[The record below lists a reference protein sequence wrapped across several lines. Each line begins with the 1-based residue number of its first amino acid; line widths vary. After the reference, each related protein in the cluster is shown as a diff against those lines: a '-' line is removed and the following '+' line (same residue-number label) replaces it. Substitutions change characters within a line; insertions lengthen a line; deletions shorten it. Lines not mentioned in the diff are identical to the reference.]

1 MSTFSGLNT
10 AYTGLTAARQGL
22 NVVGQNIAN
31 VNTDGYTRQRAT
43 TTAAGAL
50 ANTGYLTTAV
60 RVGQGVSVDAI
71 ARLGDVH
78 LDTRVRATAAI
89 SAYSDV
95 RADALSAI
103 ESTLQEP
110 GENGLAAQLQTF
122 WAAWQDLSNRAGE
135 APPAQVLL
143 QQAAVVA
150 AQVAHGYNEVGTQW
164 SQMRTDVDGMV
175 TQVNDAAVQVADLNA
190 RIRSTVAAGGSP
202 NELIDQ
208 RSTLMTKIAS
218 LAGGTTREAADGT
231 VDVLIGGNAI
241 VSGDTARSLVA
252 LGPTDL
258 EGASATDQ
266 VRVAWAHN
274 PAQTA
279 SLDGG
284 RLAGAISVLKAPD
297 ADGPGGE
304 LVQAAA
310 SYNTFAK
317 ELADQVNGIHQQ
329 GEAAATADGIADKLD
344 FFSYTTGR
352 EAATLAV
359 VPTGVDGIASA
370 LPNRGAL
377 DGSNADAIS
386 QLQFN
391 KVTPSPDL
399 IWSSFVSRIGA
410 ATRTELQRASLA
422 DLTATS
428 ATNRQLANSSVDL
441 DEENINLLSFQH
453 AYQGA
458 ARVMT
463 AVDEML
469 DTLINRTG
477 LVGR

>member
-89 SAYSDV
+89 SAYTDV

-103 ESTLQEP
+103 EGTLQEP
-110 GENGLAAQLQTF
+110 GENGLAAQLQAF

-150 AQVAHGYNEVGTQW
+150 AQVAHGYNEVSTQW
-164 SQMRTDVDGMV
+164 SQMRTDVDSMV

-208 RSTLMTKIAS
+208 RSTLMTTIAG
-218 LAGGTTREAADGT
+218 LAGGTTREAPDGT
-231 VDVLIGGNAI
+231 VDVFIGGNAI
-241 VSGDTARSLVA
+241 VSGDTARSLIA
-252 LGPTDL
+252 LGPSDI
-258 EGASATDQ
+258 EGLSDANRVQ
-266 VRVAWAHN
+266 VAWTQGAKQV
-274 PAQTA
+274 ATF
-279 SLDGG
+279 DGG
-284 RLAGAISVLKAPD
+284 RIAGALSVLSPAST
-297 ADGPGGE
+297 DGSGTGGAIAE
-304 LVQAAA
+304 AAA
-310 SYNTFAK
+310 SYNNFADA
-317 ELADQVNGIHQQ
+317 LAKQVNDVHAGGVTPGGTAGSPFFVFDPVLAH
-329 GEAAATADGIADKLD
+329 AAGLTVFPTSAAGIA
-344 FFSYTTGR
+344 TGSDV
-352 EAATLAV
+352 AA
-359 VPTGVDGIASA
+359 
-370 LPNRGAL
+370 GAL
-377 DGSNADAIS
+377 DGSNADLIS
-386 QLQFN
+386 QIGQ
-391 KVTPSPDL
+391 TPGSPDS
-399 IWSSFVSRIGA
+399 IWAAFVSKVGA
-410 ATRTELQRASLA
+410 TTKTELQRASLA

-428 ATNRQLANSSVDL
+428 ASNRQLANSTVDL

>member
-78 LDTRVRATAAI
+78 LDARVRATAAI
-89 SAYSDV
+89 SAYTDM

-103 ESTLQEP
+103 EGTLQEP
-110 GENGLAAQLQTF
+110 GENGLAAQLQAF

-150 AQVAHGYNEVGTQW
+150 AQVAHGYNEVSTQW

-190 RIRSTVAAGGSP
+190 RIRSTVAAGSSP

-208 RSTLMTKIAS
+208 RSTLMTKIAG

-231 VDVLIGGNAI
+231 VDVFIGGNAI

-252 LGPTDL
+252 LGPTGM
-258 EGASATDQ
+258 EGASALDQ

-284 RLAGAISVLKAPD
+284 RLAGAISLLKAPD

-310 SYNTFAK
+310 SYNEFAFA
-317 ELADQVNGIHQQ
+317 LADQVNTAHIG
-329 GEAAATADGIADKLD
+329 GVTPSGAAGKE
-344 FFSYTTGR
+344 FFAFKAGLSY
-352 EAATLAV
+352 AAGLTV
-359 VPTGVDGIASA
+359 VPTGAADIATGSGG
-370 LPNRGAL
+370 GAL

-386 QLQFN
+386 QLQFR
-391 KVTPSPDL
+391 TDPPSPDL

-410 ATRTELQRASLA
+410 TTRTELQRASLA

-428 ATNRQLANSSVDL
+428 ASNRQLANSTVDL
-441 DEENINLLSFQH
+441 DEENVNLLSFQH

>member
-31 VNTDGYTRQRAT
+31 VTTDGYTRQRAT
-43 TTAAGAL
+43 ATAVGAL

-71 ARLGDVH
+71 ARLGDIQ

-89 SAYSDV
+89 AGYTDL
-95 RADALSAI
+95 RADAMSAI
-103 ESTLQEP
+103 EATLQEP
-110 GENGLAAQLQTF
+110 GENGLAAQLQAF

-143 QQAAVVA
+143 QQAGVIA
-150 AQVAHGYNEVGTQW
+150 AQIAHGYNEIKTQW
-164 SQMRTDVDGMV
+164 SQLRTDVGSMV
-175 TQVNDAAVQVADLNA
+175 AQVNDAAVQIADLNA
-190 RIRSTVAAGGSP
+190 RIRGAVAAAGSP

-208 RSTLMTKIAS
+208 RSTLITTISS
-218 LAGGTTREAADGT
+218 LAGGSIHENPDGT
-231 VDVLIGGNAI
+231 IDVLIGGNAI

-258 EGASATDQ
+258 DGASTTDP
-266 VRVAWAHN
+266 VRVAWTHGTQQVA
-274 PAQTA
+274 T
-279 SLDGG
+279 LDGG
-284 RLAGAISVLKAPD
+284 RIAGALSVLAPAD
-297 ADGPGGE
+297 ATSPGGALAE
-304 LVQAAA
+304 AAA
-310 SYNTFAK
+310 SYNEFALQ
-317 ELADQVNGIHQQ
+317 LAESVNAVHSTGVTPT
-329 GEAAATADGIADKLD
+329 GTPGGLFFDFKPGLSYAAGLT
-344 FFSYTTGR
+344 
-352 EAATLAV
+352 V
-359 VPTGVDGIASA
+359 VPTSAAEIAT
-370 LPNRGAL
+370 GANVAAGPL
-377 DGSNADAIS
+377 DGTNADAIS
-386 QLQFN
+386 QIGLR
-391 KVTPSPDL
+391 PDSPDSV
-399 IWSSFVSRIGA
+399 WSSFVSRIGA
-410 ATRTELQRASLA
+410 TTRTELQRASLA

-428 ATNRQLANSSVDL
+428 AVGRQLANSTVDL

>member
-43 TTAAGAL
+43 VTAAGAL

-78 LDTRVRATAAI
+78 LDARVRATAAI
-89 SAYSDV
+89 SAYADV
-95 RADALSAI
+95 RADAMSAI
-103 ESTLQEP
+103 EGTLQEP
-110 GENGLAAQLQTF
+110 GENGLSAQLQAF
-122 WAAWQDLSNRAGE
+122 WAAWQALSNRAGE

-143 QQAAVVA
+143 QQAGVIA
-150 AQVAHGYNEVGTQW
+150 AQVAHGYNEVSTQW

-175 TQVNDAAVQVADLNA
+175 AQVNDAAVQVADLNA

-202 NELIDQ
+202 NELVDQ
-208 RSTLMTKIAS
+208 RSTLMTRIAS
-218 LAGGTTREAADGT
+218 LAGGTTRESPDGT

-241 VSGDTARSLVA
+241 VAGDTARSIQAV
-252 LGPTDL
+252 GPRGMESGSGVTVVW
-258 EGASATDQ
+258 S
-266 VRVAWAHN
+266 HN
-274 PAQTA
+274 TGLTA
-279 SLDGG
+279 SLEGG
-284 RLAGAISVLKAPD
+284 RIAGALSVLAP
-297 ADGPGGE
+297 ASTDGSGTGGAIAE
-304 LVQAAA
+304 AAA
-310 SYNTFAK
+310 SYNDFA
-317 ELADQVNGIHQQ
+317 EALAEQVNTVHRA
-329 GEAAATADGIADKLD
+329 GEAAATADGVKDDLD
-344 FFSYTTGR
+344 FFTYTAGR
-352 EAATLAV
+352 AAATLTV
-359 VPTGVDGIASA
+359 VPASVDGIANA
-370 LPNRGAL
+370 IPGRGPL

-386 QLQFN
+386 QIGLQ
-391 KVTPSPDL
+391 PGSPDS

-410 ATRTELQRASLA
+410 TTRTELQRASLA

-428 ATNRQLANSSVDL
+428 ASNRQLANSTVDL

>member
-43 TTAAGAL
+43 ITATGAL

-71 ARLGDVH
+71 ARLGDIH
-78 LDTRVRATAAI
+78 LDTRVRATTAI
-89 SAYSDV
+89 SAYTDV
-95 RADALSAI
+95 RADAMSAI
-103 ESTLQEP
+103 EGTLQEP
-110 GENGLAAQLQTF
+110 GENGLAAQLQAF
-122 WAAWQDLSNRAGE
+122 WADWQDLSNRAGE

-143 QQAAVVA
+143 QQANVVA
-150 AQVAHGYNEVGTQW
+150 AQIAYGYNDIKTQW
-164 SQMRTDVDGMV
+164 SQLRTDVGSMV
-175 TQVNDAAVQVADLNA
+175 AQVNDAAVQVADLNA

-208 RSTLMTKIAS
+208 RSTLMTTIAG
-218 LAGGTTREAADGT
+218 LAGGSIHENSDGT
-231 VDVLIGGNAI
+231 IDVLIGGNAI

-258 EGASATDQ
+258 EGATATDQ
-266 VRVAWAHN
+266 VRVAWTHN

-284 RLAGAISVLKAPD
+284 RLAGAISVLAAAD
-297 ADGPGGE
+297 ASGPGGE

-310 SYNTFAK
+310 SYNEFADA
-317 ELADQVNGIHQQ
+317 LAQSVNTAHGL
-329 GEAAATADGIADKLD
+329 GVTPSGAAGGAFFD
-344 FFSYTTGR
+344 FAPGLAH
-352 EAATLAV
+352 AAGLTV
-359 VPTGVDGIASA
+359 VPTSAADIAT
-370 LPNRGAL
+370 GAPGAGPL

-386 QLQFN
+386 QIGQAVN
-391 KVTPSPDL
+391 SPDS
-399 IWSSFVSRIGA
+399 IWASFVSRIGA

-428 ATNRQLANSSVDL
+428 ASNRQLANSTVDL

-469 DTLINRTG
+469 DTLINHTG

>member
-22 NVVGQNIAN
+22 DVVGQNIAN
-31 VNTDGYTRQRAT
+31 VNTNGYTRQRAT
-43 TTAAGAL
+43 VTAAGAL

-78 LDTRVRATAAI
+78 LDARVRGTAAI
-89 SAYSDV
+89 SAYSNV
-95 RADALSAI
+95 RADAMSAI
-103 ESTLQEP
+103 EGTLQEP
-110 GENGLAAQLQTF
+110 GANGLAAQLQSF
-122 WAAWQDLSNRAGE
+122 WAYWQDLSNSAGE
-135 APPAQVLL
+135 AAPAQVLL
-143 QQAAVVA
+143 QQAGVVA
-150 AQVAHGYNEVGTQW
+150 AQIAHGYNEVSTQW
-164 SQMRTDVDGMV
+164 SQLRTDVDSTV
-175 TQVNDAAVQVADLNA
+175 AQVNDAAVQVADLNA

-208 RSTLMTKIAS
+208 RSTLMTTIAS
-218 LAGGTTREAADGT
+218 LAGGTTRESADGT

-241 VSGDTARSLVA
+241 VSGDTARTLEAV
-252 LGPTDL
+252 GPRGM
-258 EGASATDQ
+258 EAGSA
-266 VRVAWAHN
+266 VSVVWSHN
-274 PAQTA
+274 PGVTA

-284 RLAGAISVLKAPD
+284 RIAGALSMLAPVD
-297 ADGPGGE
+297 ATGTGGAIAE
-304 LVQAAA
+304 AAA
-310 SYNTFAK
+310 SYND
-317 ELADQVNGIHQQ
+317 LADQLAQQVNDVHKAGF
-329 GEAAATADGIADKLD
+329 TTDGRSGLD
-344 FFSYTTGR
+344 FFAFKPGLAH
-352 EAATLAV
+352 AAGLTV
-359 VPTGVDGIASA
+359 VPTSAADIATGS
-370 LPNRGAL
+370 GGGGDL

-386 QLQFN
+386 QIGHSAG
-391 KVTPSPDL
+391 SPDSV
-399 IWSSFVSRIGA
+399 WSSFVSKIGA
-410 ATRTELQRASLA
+410 TTKTELQRASLA

>member
-78 LDTRVRATAAI
+78 LDARVRATAAI
-89 SAYSDV
+89 SAYTDV
-95 RADALSAI
+95 RGGCDERDRGHAAGAGRKRTRRPAAGVLGRLARPFKPRRGSSA
-103 ESTLQEP
+103 
-110 GENGLAAQLQTF
+110 GA
-122 WAAWQDLSNRAGE
+122 
-135 APPAQVLL
+135 VLL
-143 QQAAVVA
+143 QQAGVVA
-150 AQVAHGYNEVGTQW
+150 AQVAHGYNEVATQW
-164 SQMRTDVDGMV
+164 SQMRTDVDSMV
-175 TQVNDAAVQVADLNA
+175 AQVNDAAVQVADLNA

-218 LAGGTTREAADGT
+218 LAGGTTRESPDGT

-252 LGPTDL
+252 LGPTGM

-310 SYNTFAK
+310 SYNEFAK
-317 ELADQVNGIHQQ
+317 ALADQVNGIHQH
-329 GEAAATADGIADKLD
+329 GEAAATADGTAD
-344 FFSYTTGR
+344 T
-352 EAATLAV
+352 
-359 VPTGVDGIASA
+359 
-370 LPNRGAL
+370 
-377 DGSNADAIS
+377 
-386 QLQFN
+386 
-391 KVTPSPDL
+391 
-399 IWSSFVSRIGA
+399 
-410 ATRTELQRASLA
+410 
-422 DLTATS
+422 
-428 ATNRQLANSSVDL
+428 
-441 DEENINLLSFQH
+441 
-453 AYQGA
+453 
-458 ARVMT
+458 
-463 AVDEML
+463 
-469 DTLINRTG
+469 
-477 LVGR
+477 